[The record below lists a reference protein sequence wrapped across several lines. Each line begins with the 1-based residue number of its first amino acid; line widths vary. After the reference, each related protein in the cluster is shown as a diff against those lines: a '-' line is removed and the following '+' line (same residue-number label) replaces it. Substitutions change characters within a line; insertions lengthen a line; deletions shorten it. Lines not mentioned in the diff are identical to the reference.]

1 MITGGN
7 ATIIVANMDN
17 SIRFYTQVLGLKL
30 TNRFGNDWATVS
42 AGEGL
47 TIGIHPASPK
57 YPQPGTK
64 GAIILGLD
72 IDVPIE
78 MAVSRLADHGVAV
91 KGSIVRSE
99 PGNFVSLEDP
109 DGHEIYLWEKVRH
122 VVPETYVAPEK
133 APNKPRKKS

>member
-1 MITGGN
+1 MISGGN
-7 ATIIVANMDN
+7 ATIIVASMDN
-17 SIRFYTQVLGLKL
+17 SIRFYTEVLGLRL

-57 YPQPGTK
+57 YPHPGTK
-64 GAIILGLD
+64 GSIIIGLE
-72 IDVPIE
+72 IDVPVE
-78 MAVSRLADHGVAV
+78 TAVSRLADHGVIV

-109 DGHEIYLWEKVRH
+109 DGNDIYLWEKVRQS
-122 VVPETYVAPEK
+122 VAE
-133 APNKPRKKS
+133 AELSFSTVE

>member
-1 MITGGN
+1 MISGGN
-7 ATIIVANMDN
+7 ATIIVANMGQIDC
-17 SIRFYTQVLGLKL
+17 FYTWFWDSQL

-57 YPQPGTK
+57 YPHPGTK
-64 GAIILGLD
+64 GSIILGLD

-78 MAVSRLADHGVAV
+78 KAVSRLARHGVDV

-99 PGNFVSLEDP
+99 PGNFAHLEDP
-109 DGHEIYLWEKVRH
+109 DGYESLPGNHR
-122 VVPETYVAPEK
+122 PPAT
-133 APNKPRKKS
+133 

>member
-1 MITGGN
+1 MISGGN

-17 SIRFYTQVLGLKL
+17 SIRFYTEVLGLTL
-30 TNRFGNDWATVS
+30 TNRFGNDWATVR

-57 YPQPGTK
+57 YPHPGTK
-64 GAIILGLD
+64 GSIILGLE
-72 IDVPIE
+72 IDVPVE
-78 MAVSRLADHGVAV
+78 RAVSRLADHGVIV

-109 DGHEIYLWEKVRH
+109 DGNDIYLWEKVRQS
-122 VVPETYVAPEK
+122 APE
-133 APNKPRKKS
+133 AELSLSTVE